1 MGQQSENTSV
11 DINKNGEVTYSLT
24 PGRRNSEAYYQRIR
38 EFTDEVLA
46 RSSESL
52 STSVSEFTNY
62 LRRFGLEE
70 PRSDEEYFLELLSFG
85 LLWKT
90 YGRYAQAVRI
100 APFVALSSM
109 AEWRKRHQRL
119 KPFIDMSRGVL
130 VTLFLLPKAGSRK
143 VSSLPTLRDV
153 DRLCMWL
160 EATGEF
166 REQALRFIRWRSYWE
181 TMPASRWQEGCA
193 ALIEFVEWFVVRSEE
208 AIGEFTANVDGF
220 LANAGKRYRWRE
232 DRVQCSRSRAEYHL
246 NMVGAEIMNR
256 AFRNEFKSAEATAV
270 LVPGCMRGRAGE
282 DCKAIKLK
290 EGLRCAGCLQQCRV
304 NRLREMGSKRGFE
317 TYIIPHASDLSLWS
331 PRPHQ
336 RKRGVVAVSCV
347 TTLVEGGWELR
358 RYGVNAQCVLLDYS
372 GCSKHWRREAI
383 PTSMNVR
390 ELKRILEEPK
400 SEPRRNVTR
409 NLMASQ

>member
-1 MGQQSENTSV
+1 MDS
-11 DINKNGEVTYSLT
+11 NKDGRLFQTNETGNGVTYSLS
-24 PGRRNSEAYYQRIR
+24 PGRQNSEAYYQRIR
-38 EFTDEVLA
+38 QFTDEVLA

-52 STSVSEFTNY
+52 MTSVTQFTDY
-62 LRRFGLEE
+62 IRRFRLEE

-85 LLWKT
+85 LLWKI
-90 YGRYAQAVRI
+90 YGGYARSVRI
-100 APFVALSSM
+100 APFVTLSSM

-119 KPFIDMSRGVL
+119 KPIIDLARGVL
-130 VTLFLLPKAGSRK
+130 VTLFLLPRRGSRE
-143 VSSLPTLRDV
+143 VSSIPTLRDV

-181 TMPASRWQEGCA
+181 TMPASRWQEGYG

-208 AIGEFTANVDGF
+208 AIGEFTTNVEGF
-220 LANAGKRYRWRE
+220 LANSGNRYRWRE

-256 AFRNEFKSAEATAV
+256 AFREDFKSADATAV

-282 DCKAIKLK
+282 DCRAVKLN
-290 EGLRCAGCLQQCRV
+290 EGLQCRGCLEQCQV
-304 NRLREMGSKRGFE
+304 NRLRAMGRRRGFD

-331 PRPHQ
+331 PRPRQ
-336 RKRGVVAVSCV
+336 VKRGVVAVACV

-358 RYGVNAQCVLLDYS
+358 RYDASAQCVLLDYS
-372 GCSKHWRREAI
+372 GCSKHWRREGI
-383 PTSMNVR
+383 PTSMNIR
-390 ELKRILEEPK
+390 ELKRILEKPE
-400 SEPRRNVTR
+400 SEPRR
-409 NLMASQ
+409 AG